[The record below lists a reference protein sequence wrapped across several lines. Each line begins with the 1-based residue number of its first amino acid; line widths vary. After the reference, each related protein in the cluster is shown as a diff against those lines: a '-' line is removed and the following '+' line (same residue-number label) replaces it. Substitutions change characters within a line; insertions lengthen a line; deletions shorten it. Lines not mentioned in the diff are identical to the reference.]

1 MQLIEKF
8 EVHNELNPKLWN
20 VDNRLFPDVRNRL
33 IEIAHQFLSTIDID
47 FPVLDIRLV
56 GSSASFNYTDKSDI
70 DVHIITNYDYLDCNE
85 TVVGMLFDALKSK
98 FNTDYNI
105 SVKGLEVE
113 LYVENVKNGV
123 TSNGI
128 YSLSNDVWIK
138 FPERVVIPDNVDTST
153 ELSQWQLRYQNAIE
167 SANPDEIT
175 KVLDDIYLMRKDSIS
190 TEGEYGKGN
199 QVFKDFRN
207 LRYLDNLKKAYKDFR
222 SKELTLER
230 YSLREDTRNKLMS
243 KSKQSAKGMQRFK
256 RRVKSRVANTVKQ
269 YNSID
274 MNKLFKQDILT
285 VDINVK
291 GETNDYTVRISFG
304 GFLQL
309 LLDQIEKQDGKLDLK
324 AVTRALVNG
333 FNKDDVY
340 IHCSCPDWKYRFNYF
355 ATRNQINSGEAEH
368 RPSDITNP
376 NDTLGSACKHVLL
389 VLSNTSWIIKVGS
402 TIYNY
407 INYMKK
413 HYEKL
418 YADIIYPAIYGKD
431 YEEPVQLDI
440 FDDDELDTSTDM
452 IDKSNTY
459 AADKQ
464 KFKAGNKEGVKFA
477 PKNSNQISIED
488 GVESELET
496 LDDESDEQEQA

>member
-8 EVHNELNPKLWN
+8 EAHNELNPKLWDT
-20 VDNRLFPDVRNRL
+20 DNRLFPDVRNRL
-33 IEIAHQFLSTIDID
+33 IEIAHQFLSTIDIE

-56 GSSASFNYTDKSDI
+56 GSSASYNYTDKSDI

-85 TVVGMLFDALKSK
+85 TIVGMLFDALKSK
-98 FNTDYNI
+98 FNTDYSI

-128 YSLSNDVWIK
+128 YSISNDLWIK
-138 FPERVVIPDNVDTST
+138 FPERVSIPTNVDTTT
-153 ELSQWQLRYQNAIE
+153 ELSQWKLRYQNAIE
-167 SANPDEIT
+167 SANPEEIT
-175 KVLDDIYLMRKDSIS
+175 RVLDDIYLMRKDSIS

-207 LRYLDNLKKAYKDFR
+207 LGYLDNLKRAYKDFR
-222 SKELTLER
+222 SRELTLER

-291 GETNDYTVRISFG
+291 GETNDYTVKISFG

-355 ATRNQINSGEAEH
+355 ATRNQINSGEAEN

-407 INYMKK
+407 INYMQK

-418 YADIIYPAIYGKD
+418 YADIIYPSIYGKA
-431 YEEPVQLDI
+431 YEEPVQLTI
-440 FDDDELDTSTDM
+440 DDTDELDTSKET

-464 KFKAGNKEGVKFA
+464 KFKIGNKEGIRFA
-477 PKNSNQISIED
+477 PNNSDQLAIED
-488 GVESELET
+488 TTESDEEA
-496 LDDESDEQEQA
+496 LDDEVDEQE

>member
-1 MQLIEKF
+1 M
-8 EVHNELNPKLWN
+8 
-20 VDNRLFPDVRNRL
+20 
-33 IEIAHQFLSTIDID
+33 
-47 FPVLDIRLV
+47 
-56 GSSASFNYTDKSDI
+56 
-70 DVHIITNYDYLDCNE
+70 
-85 TVVGMLFDALKSK
+85 
-98 FNTDYNI
+98 
-105 SVKGLEVE
+105 
-113 LYVENVKNGV
+113 
-123 TSNGI
+123 
-128 YSLSNDVWIK
+128 WIK
-138 FPERVVIPDNVDTST
+138 FPERVSIPNNVDTSI

-167 SANPDEIT
+167 SADPEEIT
-175 KVLDDIYLMRKDSIS
+175 KVIDDIYLMRKDSIS

-207 LRYLDNLKKAYKDFR
+207 LGYLDNLKRAYKDFR
-222 SKELTLER
+222 SRELTLER
-230 YSLREDTRNKLMS
+230 YSLKEDTRNKLMS

-291 GETNDYTVRISFG
+291 GETNDYTVKISFG

-355 ATRNQINSGEAEH
+355 ATRNQINSGEAEN

-407 INYMKK
+407 INYMQK

-431 YEEPVQLDI
+431 YEEPVQLTI
-440 FDDDELDTSTDM
+440 DDTDELDTSKET

-464 KFKAGNKEGVKFA
+464 KFKAGNKEGIKFA
-477 PKNSNQISIED
+477 PKNSNQLSIED
-488 GVESELET
+488 TMESDVET
-496 LDDESDEQEQA
+496 LDDEIDEQE